1 MDGFSRQADCLTSP
15 SLLKRLRQ
23 FVYKHFNTASA
34 SSEGR
39 RHIPNAWKVD
49 QAALEKGNRTIQYII
64 HNTITSTTGA
74 RWLKWLERE
83 FADRKVPY
91 SNATSDTR
99 PPLSRLGR
107 LDSSPAL
114 VLLSGC
120 MAASTSRW
128 VWTYGRNHANCTA
141 PHAFDLLYDVFFQ
154 SVGQR
159 PSPEA
164 PIDTT
169 NSVNHPR
176 MPNIKI
182 FSGSSNHALGQKIA
196 DRIGVRLGKVT
207 SRKFSNQETCVE
219 VGESV
224 RGEDVFIVQTG
235 GGEVNDNLMELLIM
249 INACKIASS
258 CRVTAVIPCFPYAR
272 QDKKDKSRAPI
283 SAKLVANMLSVAGAD
298 HIITMDLHASQIQ
311 GFFDI
316 PVDNLYAEPAVIKW
330 IKSNIQEWKDCVIDK
345 SRAPISAKLVAN
357 MLSVAGADHII
368 TMDLH
373 ASQIQGFFDIPVDNL
388 YAEPAVIKWIKS
400 NIQEWKD
407 CVIVSPD
414 AGGAKRVTS
423 IADQLNVDFALI
435 HKERKRANEVDR
447 MVLVGDVNKR
457 VAILV
462 DDMADTCGT
471 ICTAADKLIEAGAS
485 RVYAICTHGIFSG
498 PALERINKSS
508 FEAVVVTNT
517 LSQDEN
523 MSKAPKIQCIDI
535 SVMLAEAIRR
545 THNGESVSY
554 LFNHVPL

>member
-1 MDGFSRQADCLTSP
+1 
-15 SLLKRLRQ
+15 
-23 FVYKHFNTASA
+23 
-34 SSEGR
+34 R

-64 HNTITSTTGA
+64 
-74 RWLKWLERE
+74 
-83 FADRKVPY
+83 
-91 SNATSDTR
+91 
-99 PPLSRLGR
+99 
-107 LDSSPAL
+107 
-114 VLLSGC
+114 
-120 MAASTSRW
+120 
-128 VWTYGRNHANCTA
+128 
-141 PHAFDLLYDVFFQ
+141 

-272 QDKKDKSRAPI
+272 QDKK
-283 SAKLVANMLSVAGAD
+283 
-298 HIITMDLHASQIQ
+298 
-311 GFFDI
+311 
-316 PVDNLYAEPAVIKW
+316 
-330 IKSNIQEWKDCVIDK
+330 DK